1 MSRPGG
7 LQLSP
12 VQIVASLLATLT
24 GAILAS
30 YLGVGGT
37 LAGAAVG
44 SIASTTGTE
53 VYRHYLRRSQE
64 RLKAAGEVLR
74 HRQEPTGQHA
84 ARHAAGQPAGTAR
97 LGDAATETL
106 ATNQAGQRAARPGAA
121 GPVAGRY
128 NGRAPDTSADP
139 TETQILPAAASAW
152 QRRVGAEPAGP
163 SASERATGEL
173 SDGRATGELNDGR
186 ATGELSDGAAP
197 AGQGGGPWW
206 RQISRRQWLTYGGV
220 ALGLFLV
227 GMVVIT
233 IIELSVGKPLDAAVW
248 GKPSTGTSVGNLV
261 GGSGHKQPAPHTSS
275 TPSSGSSGST
285 APSSPAATPSGTSPT
300 PSTSGS
306 SSPSSGASATPTPG
320 TGQGSAQAVTPTP

>member
-37 LAGAAVG
+37 LMGAAVG

-64 RLKAAGEVLR
+64 RLKTAGEVLR
-74 HRQEPTGQHA
+74 HRQADSGQP
-84 ARHAAGQPAGTAR
+84 ARHAAGQPPGGAR
-97 LGDAATETL
+97 PGDAATETL
-106 ATNQAGQRAARPGAA
+106 AASRAASGTS
-121 GPVAGRY
+121 AGRY
-128 NGRAPDTSADP
+128 NGRGQDRSPDA
-139 TETQILPAAASAW
+139 TETQIIPAAPEAGAW
-152 QRRVGAEPAGP
+152 QRRVGAAGPAGHTAG
-163 SASERATGEL
+163 SAGHTAGEHATGQ
-173 SDGRATGELNDGR
+173 
-186 ATGELSDGAAP
+186 LSDGAA
-197 AGQGGGPWW
+197 ADGSGGSGGSSGPWW
-206 RQISRRQWLTYGGV
+206 RNISRRQWLIYGGV
-220 ALGLFLV
+220 TLGVFLA
-227 GMVVIT
+227 GLVVIT

-261 GGSGHKQPAPHTSS
+261 GGSRHKQPSPHTSS

-306 SSPSSGASATPTPG
+306 SASSSGPAATPTPG

>member
-37 LAGAAVG
+37 LTGAAVG

-84 ARHAAGQPAGTAR
+84 RHAAGQPAGTAAGR
-97 LGDAATETL
+97 HNGRGPDRPADATETQ
-106 ATNQAGQRAARPGAA
+106 T
-121 GPVAGRY
+121 
-128 NGRAPDTSADP
+128 
-139 TETQILPAAASAW
+139 LPAAASAW
-152 QRRVGAEPAGP
+152 QRRVGGGPAATQ
-163 SASERATGEL
+163 SAGERATGQL
-173 SDGRATGELNDGR
+173 SGRPATGEP
-186 ATGELSDGAAP
+186 SDGAAP
-197 AGQGGGPWW
+197 GGGGSGPWW
-206 RQISRRQWLTYGGV
+206 RNLSRRQWLTYGGV
-220 ALGLFLV
+220 ALGFFLV
-227 GMVVIT
+227 AMVIVT

-248 GKPSTGTSVGNLV
+248 GKHSTGTSVGNLV
-261 GGSGHKQPAPHTSS
+261 GGSGGHKQQPATSHTS
-275 TPSSGSSGST
+275 TPTTQPSGTTPNTS
-285 APSSPAATPSGTSPT
+285 PSATPSGAAPT
-300 PSTSGS
+300 PSTSPS
-306 SSPSSGASATPTPG
+306 SVPSSGSATPTPG
-320 TGQGSAQAVTPTP
+320 GGASGQEISPTP

>member
-37 LAGAAVG
+37 LTGAAVG

-53 VYRHYLRRSQE
+53 IYRHYLRRSQE

-84 ARHAAGQPAGTAR
+84 RHAAGQQTGTAR
-97 LGDAATETL
+97 LDGAATGTL
-106 ATNQAGQRAARPGAA
+106 AANQAGQRAARPGAA
-121 GPVAGRY
+121 GSVAGQY
-128 NGRAPDTSADP
+128 NGRGPDTPADP
-139 TETQILPAAASAW
+139 TETQALPAAASAW
-152 QRRVGAEPAGP
+152 QRRVGGGPAAAQ
-163 SASERATGEL
+163 SAGEHATGEL
-173 SDGRATGELNDGR
+173 SDGP

-197 AGQGGGPWW
+197 GGDGSGPWW
-206 RQISRRQWLTYGGV
+206 RNLSRRQWLTYGGV
-220 ALGLFLV
+220 ALGVFLV
-227 GMVVIT
+227 AMVIVT

-248 GKPSTGTSVGNLV
+248 GKHSTGTSVGNLV
-261 GGSGHKQPAPHTSS
+261 GGSGGHKQQPATSHTS
-275 TPSSGSSGST
+275 TPTTQPTGT
-285 APSSPAATPSGTSPT
+285 VPNSSPSATPSGTAPT
-300 PSTSGS
+300 PSTSPS
-306 SSPSSGASATPTPG
+306 SVPSSGSATPTPG
-320 TGQGSAQAVTPTP
+320 GGQASGQEISPTP

>member
-37 LAGAAVG
+37 LTGAAVG

-74 HRQEPTGQHA
+74 HREATGGQH
-84 ARHAAGQPAGTAR
+84 ARHAAGQPTGTAR
-97 LGDAATETL
+97 LDGADTGTL
-106 ATNQAGQRAARPGAA
+106 AANRAGQ
-121 GPVAGRY
+121 RY
-128 NGRAPDTSADP
+128 NGRGPDRSADA
-139 TETQILPAAASAW
+139 TETQALPAAASAW
-152 QRRVGAEPAGP
+152 QRRVGGGPAATQ
-163 SASERATGEL
+163 SAGERATGEL
-173 SDGRATGELNDGR
+173 SDGPVTVEP
-186 ATGELSDGAAP
+186 SDGAAP
-197 AGQGGGPWW
+197 SGDGSGPWW
-206 RQISRRQWLTYGGV
+206 RNLSRRQWLTYGGV
-220 ALGLFLV
+220 ALGFFLV
-227 GMVVIT
+227 AMVIVT

-261 GGSGHKQPAPHTSS
+261 GGSGGHKQQPATSHTS
-275 TPSSGSSGST
+275 TPTAQPTGTVPNSSSS
-285 APSSPAATPSGTSPT
+285 ATPSGAAPT
-300 PSTSGS
+300 PSTSPS
-306 SSPSSGASATPTPG
+306 SVPSSGSATPTPG
-320 TGQGSAQAVTPTP
+320 GGASGQEISPTP